1 MLLYMSSSTD
11 DVVPLFQEDE
21 INYMDKMLYE
31 VMPYIKVKINGVPIV
46 VKTKESEQYKN
57 MTMKEFLDE

>member
-1 MLLYMSSSTD
+1 MLLYMSSST